1 MKEDKHIVD
10 IKKEICIQYAEDAKE
25 CLEKLIEHLKD
36 NKFFPNAQL
45 YAKDVLVLMGDI
57 HRNIGELIVLQNMRF
72 IYEERNKNNG

>member
-10 IKKEICIQYAEDAKE
+10 IKKEICIQYAEEVKE
-25 CLEKLIEHLKD
+25 CLETLIERLKE

-45 YAKDVLVLMGDI
+45 LAKDALVLMGDI